1 MATHTPYTAFLNDE
15 YSLGPFNIDPNIVDH
30 AVYPIPQV
38 DGPGQEL
45 YEFTTLS
52 PNNVTRS
59 TNYAF
64 NQDKQTEKIRKD
76 ALINDYEVT
85 VNNLD
90 QNANIKCSVG
100 FYIQVERASLGTLK
114 NPSVL
119 SSGNITIS
127 IDRIT
132 VSNEKNGIEAT
143 RLINFSFMSEQK
155 SPDNIQSAL
164 DSEPEDTE
172 LPPNPPAASASR
184 QDANE
189 SFASIEEFITD
200 AELGF
205 EDPLN
210 FQLPTTQP

>member
-1 MATHTPYTAFLNDE
+1 MKNINQNDN
-15 YSLGPFNIDPNIVDH
+15 LPPNDAID
-30 AVYPIPQV
+30 
-38 DGPGQEL
+38 DG
-45 YEFTTLS
+45 
-52 PNNVTRS
+52 V
-59 TNYAF
+59 
-64 NQDKQTEKIRKD
+64 
-76 ALINDYEVT
+76 
-85 VNNLD
+85 
-90 QNANIKCSVG
+90 
-100 FYIQVERASLGTLK
+100 
-114 NPSVL
+114 
-119 SSGNITIS
+119 
-127 IDRIT
+127 
-132 VSNEKNGIEAT
+132 
-143 RLINFSFMSEQK
+143 

>member
-1 MATHTPYTAFLNDE
+1 MFEDRQTKETFDKYFPADQNLQAPSHQPHAACPVQTSQPHCIHTSPPCSF
-15 YSLGPFNIDPNIVDH
+15 SCHHHSHRHSHPPCQQPQQCSDPD
-30 AVYPIPQV
+30 
-38 DGPGQEL
+38 
-45 YEFTTLS
+45 LS
-52 PNNVTRS
+52 S
-59 TNYAF
+59 
-64 NQDKQTEKIRKD
+64 
-76 ALINDYEVT
+76 T
-85 VNNLD
+85 VNNLVLD
-90 QNANIKCSVG
+90 VAEIAKDTKLLKILMKNINQNDNLPPNDA
-100 FYIQVERASLGTLK
+100 
-114 NPSVL
+114 
-119 SSGNITIS
+119 
-127 IDRIT
+127 IDDG
-132 VSNEKNGIEAT
+132 V
-143 RLINFSFMSEQK
+143 